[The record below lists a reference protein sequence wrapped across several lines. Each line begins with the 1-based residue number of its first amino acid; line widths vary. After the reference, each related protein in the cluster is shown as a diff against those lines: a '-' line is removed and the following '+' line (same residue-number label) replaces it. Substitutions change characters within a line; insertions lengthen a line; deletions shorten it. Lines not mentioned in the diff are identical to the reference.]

1 MSDVIDDRAPKTGLP
16 LPHPDN
22 DLGADV
28 LRLRQALGSID
39 TLLAAAQAALLLKSD
54 ADGVARLAQRLTDAD
69 AALQTQISQLA
80 AQKVQQV
87 NGKPGP
93 VVTLAPADLG
103 MVPNRPT
110 DGAASAAL
118 TRDAQGRIT
127 RVAFVLQGQAGS
139 STLSYGAQGI
149 ERVQTE
155 WGGKAASVTFTR
167 DGAGR
172 VTKIERTQA

>member
-39 TLLAAAQAALLLKSD
+39 TLLAAAQAALQLKSD

-93 VVTLAPADLG
+93 DVTLAPADLG

-110 DGAASAAL
+110 DGASAATL
-118 TRDAQGRIT
+118 ARDAQGRISKVSYT
-127 RVAFVLQGQAGS
+127 LQGKAGQAALAYDAQGRVASVQTTWDGQAA
-139 STLSYGAQGI
+139 TVALA
-149 ERVQTE
+149 RD
-155 WGGKAASVTFTR
+155 AAGLLTGFTR
-167 DGAGR
+167 S
-172 VTKIERTQA
+172 

>member
-54 ADGVARLAQRLTDAD
+54 ADSVARLAQRLTDAD
-69 AALQTQISQLA
+69 AALQTQISQLQ
-80 AQKVQQV
+80 AQKVEAV
-87 NGKPGP
+87 NGKTGTAI
-93 VVTLAPADLG
+93 TLAPADLH

-110 DGAASAAL
+110 DGATRAAIVRDALGRIEKVTCELESAAGATTLTRDGAGRITSVQTTWNGTTATVTL
-118 TRDAQGRIT
+118 TRDAQGQLT
-127 RVAFVLQGQAGS
+127 GF
-139 STLSYGAQGI
+139 
-149 ERVQTE
+149 ER
-155 WGGKAASVTFTR
+155 S
-167 DGAGR
+167 
-172 VTKIERTQA
+172 